1 MEEVTVSRM
10 QAVELTKGIVEA
22 RDAELAFLLQIQEI
36 VRSPTH
42 LQEHEVDEADE
53 ELEDPSE
60 RLLSIEKLKGLL
72 SDQIEVF
79 SLIRYLLS

>member
-10 QAVELTKGIVEA
+10 QAVEFAKGIVEA

-36 VRSPTH
+36 VKSTAP
-42 LQEHEVDEADE
+42 LQEREANEADE

-60 RLLSIEKLKGLL
+60 RLLSIEKLKGFL
-72 SDQIEVF
+72 SAQIEVC
-79 SLIRYLLS
+79 SLIYYLLS